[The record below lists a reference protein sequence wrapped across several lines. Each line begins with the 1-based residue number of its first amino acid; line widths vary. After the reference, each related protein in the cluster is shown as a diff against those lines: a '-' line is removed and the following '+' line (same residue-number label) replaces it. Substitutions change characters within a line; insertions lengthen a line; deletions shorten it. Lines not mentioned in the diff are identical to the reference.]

1 MILNINLGMATKIIT
16 DKHFDDGY
24 CLTSQLRT
32 VAATTDLEDVTC
44 VVYYCGESTENVE
57 QIYWA
62 VLFAEGGRVEIADV
76 GAIIEQYFRSN
87 NIVAGNIRIKFGD
100 SWAIIFAVYCED
112 VMPESWD
119 LNDHLWI
126 TSYVQRVHYDSV
138 VTIAAIKNTELDAVV
153 RVLGHQHSDG
163 SLSAQDYTLQA
174 PFGQGDLHKIDVKYY
189 VDWALGKLSNVP
201 REPLDD
207 VLLISVEYNGS
218 QVLLYLMRGTE
229 YLTFEFANAFNE
241 PERVDICGT
250 VKKKT
255 EVERN
260 EAISGGSKLQ
270 YDRKILRSYE
280 VETEALSEDDAKMVE
295 RLITSHSASVIIDGV
310 KQPIIITDE
319 TCESSNDDESLTS
332 YKFTWQFADRRLKDW
347 NAVMPV
353 HEGIFTQEYTEE
365 YE

>member
-1 MILNINLGMATKIIT
+1 MATRIIT
-16 DKHFDDGY
+16 DKHLDDGY

-32 VAATTDLEDVTC
+32 VAATTDLEVVTC
-44 VVYYCGESTENVE
+44 VIYYCGESNENVE
-57 QIYWA
+57 QLYWA
-62 VLFAEGGRVEIADV
+62 VLFAENGRVEIADV
-76 GAIIEQYFRSN
+76 GALIEQYYRSN
-87 NIVAGNIRIKFGD
+87 NITAGNIKIKFDD
-100 SWAIIFAVYCED
+100 SYSIVFAVYCEE
-112 VMPESWD
+112 VMPDSWD
-119 LNDHLWI
+119 LNDQLWI

-138 VTIAAIKNTELDAVV
+138 VTIAALKNLHLDGMV

-163 SLSAQDYTLQA
+163 VLSAQDYPLQT
-174 PFGQGDLHKIDVKYY
+174 PFCQGEIYTIYVKFY
-189 VDWALGKLSNVP
+189 VDWALGKLNETP

-207 VLLISVEYNGS
+207 VVLISFEYNGS
-218 QVLLYLMRGTE
+218 QVLLYMMRETE
-229 YLTFEFANAFNE
+229 YLTFEFSNIFNVR
-241 PERVDICGT
+241 ERVDLCGT
-250 VKKKT
+250 VKRKT

-260 EAISGGSKLQ
+260 EAISGGSTLQ
-270 YDRKILRSYE
+270 YDRKIIRSYE

-319 TCESSNDDESLTS
+319 TCESSNDDESLTT

-353 HEGIFTQEYTEE
+353 HDGIFTQEYTEE